1 MRKLLLLAAVL
12 ALSGLSAATECAIDF
27 ADGKWN
33 RADFW
38 DAKSPRWDVHG
49 SWLQQADHLLNTTVA
64 KTDSK
69 GRLHY
74 YGPENYASLMWKTPV
89 EAPVEIS
96 STMSF
101 DVRMAPLLVIAPE
114 LADGKDGLKE
124 FREHWEI
131 VLFDQG
137 INIWHHE
144 FKDGKPSWY
153 LAAYMEVP
161 FAPKERHVLT
171 VRVQPRRGRMVLTAA
186 CGGKEFGYFDPDLP
200 AKFHVGLTACEGP
213 CRFYDFKVKTDIQQ
227 KKR

>member
-1 MRKLLLLAAVL
+1 MDSDNPKVGIVMGSDSDWPLVQKACATLDGFGVPYETRVI
-12 ALSGLSAATECAIDF
+12 SAHRT
-27 ADGKWN
+27 
-33 RADFW
+33 
-38 DAKSPRWDVHG
+38 
-49 SWLQQADHLLNTTVA
+49 
-64 KTDSK
+64 
-69 GRLHY
+69 
-74 YGPENYASLMWKTPV
+74 
-89 EAPVEIS
+89 
-96 STMSF
+96 
-101 DVRMAPLLVIAPE
+101 PE

-153 LAAYMEVP
+153 LAAYLEAP
-161 FAPKERHVLT
+161 FVPKERHVLT

-200 AKFHVGLTACEGP
+200 PKFHVGLTACEGP